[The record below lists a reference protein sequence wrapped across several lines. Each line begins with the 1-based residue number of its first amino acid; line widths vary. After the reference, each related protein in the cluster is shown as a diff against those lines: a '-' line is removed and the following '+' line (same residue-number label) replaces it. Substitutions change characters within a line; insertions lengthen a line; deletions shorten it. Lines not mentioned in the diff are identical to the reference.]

1 MAIHVLI
8 EEDKIQKKVR
18 EIGKNITDYYKDKTD
33 EIIAVCVLKGSVNYF
48 SDLVKNIDLDVIYNF
63 IQVSSYSGEI
73 TTGVVKV
80 KSWLDEPLENKHVLI
95 VEDII
100 DTGNTLKYIIKYLQ
114 RQNPLS
120 IEVTSI
126 VVKKAHEHGIDVKFP
141 GFLLKINLYWDMA
154 LIICKN
160 IEIFHILAILSEE
173 VERDEH

>member
-1 MAIHVLI
+1 MAIKVLI
-8 EEDKIQKKVR
+8 EEEEIRQKVK
-18 EIGKNITDYYKDKTD
+18 EIGRDITNYYKGKTD
-33 EIIAVCVLKGSVNYF
+33 EIIALCVLKGSVNYF
-48 SDLVKNIDLDVIYNF
+48 SDLVRNINLNVIYNF
-63 IQVSSYSGEI
+63 IQVSSYAGEI

-126 VVKKAHEHGIDVKFP
+126 VIKKHMNTE
-141 GFLLKINLYWDMA
+141 
-154 LIICKN
+154 
-160 IEIFHILAILSEE
+160 
-173 VERDEH
+173 

>member
-1 MAIHVLI
+1 M
-8 EEDKIQKKVR
+8 
-18 EIGKNITDYYKDKTD
+18 
-33 EIIAVCVLKGSVNYF
+33 KGSVNYF

-126 VVKKAHEHGIDVKFP
+126 VVKSA
-141 GFLLKINLYWDMA
+141 
-154 LIICKN
+154 
-160 IEIFHILAILSEE
+160 
-173 VERDEH
+173 

>member
-1 MAIHVLI
+1 MAIKVLI
-8 EEDKIQKKVR
+8 EEEEIKQKVK
-18 EIGKNITDYYKDKTD
+18 EIGRDITNYYKGKTD
-33 EIIAVCVLKGSVNYF
+33 EIIALCVLKGSVNYF
-48 SDLVKNIDLDVIYNF
+48 SDLVRNINLNVIYNF
-63 IQVSSYSGEI
+63 IQVSSYAGEI

-126 VVKKAHEHGIDVKFP
+126 VIKKAHEHGIDVKFP
-141 GFLLKINLYWDMA
+141 GFFIEDIFVVGYGLDYNEKYRNLPY
-154 LIICKN
+154 IGYIT
-160 IEIFHILAILSEE
+160 
-173 VERDEH
+173 

>member
-1 MAIHVLI
+1 MAIKVLI
-8 EEDKIQKKVR
+8 EEEEIRQKVK
-18 EIGKNITDYYKDKTD
+18 EIGRDITNYYKGKTD
-33 EIIAVCVLKGSVNYF
+33 EIIALCVLKGSVNYF
-48 SDLVKNIDLDVIYNF
+48 SDLVRNINLNVIYNF
-63 IQVSSYSGEI
+63 IQVSSYAGEI

-126 VVKKAHEHGIDVKFP
+126 VIKKAHEHGIDVKFP
-141 GFLLKINLYWDMA
+141 GFFIEDIFVVGYGLDYNEKYRNLPY
-154 LIICKN
+154 IGYIT
-160 IEIFHILAILSEE
+160 
-173 VERDEH
+173 

>member
-73 TTGVVKV
+73 TT
-80 KSWLDEPLENKHVLI
+80 KS
-95 VEDII
+95 
-100 DTGNTLKYIIKYLQ
+100 
-114 RQNPLS
+114 
-120 IEVTSI
+120 
-126 VVKKAHEHGIDVKFP
+126 
-141 GFLLKINLYWDMA
+141 
-154 LIICKN
+154 
-160 IEIFHILAILSEE
+160 
-173 VERDEH
+173 